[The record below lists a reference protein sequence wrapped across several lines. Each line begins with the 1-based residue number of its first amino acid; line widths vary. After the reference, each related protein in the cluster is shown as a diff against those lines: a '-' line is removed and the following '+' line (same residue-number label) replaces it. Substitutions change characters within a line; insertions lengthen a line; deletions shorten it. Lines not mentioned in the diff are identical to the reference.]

1 MRKRFRTLT
10 VSIALA
16 RAATGAGGESIETNP
31 DRAPTNTSLT
41 KTFEAPR

>member
-10 VSIALA
+10 VVFIALA

-31 DRAPTNTSLT
+31 
-41 KTFEAPR
+41 